1 MATHVILHP
10 SSPQARYIAQAADV
24 LQKGGVLMLP
34 SDSGYS
40 LVCGLEQ
47 KAAMEKIQQAR
58 QLTKTHLFTLYCPD
72 IASVS
77 RYAQVDNAN
86 FQLLKAH
93 TPAPVTFILP
103 ATREV
108 PRRLMQEKRRTIGIR
123 IPSHP
128 VMRAL
133 LKEYP
138 EPLMGVSAVNDE
150 QDEETMQPLMCDPS
164 QLSRQMEYAV
174 SLVLEQGELPVE
186 PSTVVDLSET
196 PAKIIRQGA
205 YQLHI
210 D

>member
-1 MATHVILHP
+1 MAVHVMLHP
-10 SSPQARYIAQAADV
+10 MTPQARYIAQAIAV
-24 LQKGGVLMLP
+24 LQQGGVLLLP

-58 QLTKTHLFTLYCPD
+58 QLSKTHLFTLYCPD

-77 RYAQVDNAN
+77 RYAQIDNVN
-86 FQLLKAH
+86 FQFLKTH

-123 IPSHP
+123 ISSHP
-128 VMRAL
+128 VMQRL
-133 LKEYP
+133 LMEYR
-138 EPLMGVSAVNDE
+138 EPVMGVSALNDE
-150 QDEETMQPLMCDPS
+150 EHDEEPVIFNPA
-164 QLSRQMEYAV
+164 QLSRQLEQAV
-174 SLVLEQGELPVE
+174 NLVLEQGELPLE

-196 PAKIIRQGA
+196 PTKIIRQGA
-205 YQLHI
+205 YQVCI